1 MKNMKKF
8 SLNLITVVLA
18 STALAAC
25 SSSKGGDDPNTG
37 KYLTSPPT
45 TSAKPIDSSSSSSDE
60 SSSSNDSTTE
70 TEQSADQ
77 NTTEMELAQKEADAA
92 AKAKA
97 EQEAAAAAAA
107 AEKAK
112 IEAEKVAAEA
122 AKAAEQAKV
131 EAEKAAAAEKL
142 AAEKAAADAA
152 KAAEQAKADAE
163 KAAAEKAKAEAEKAA
178 AEKAKAEAE
187 KAAAEKAKA
196 EAEKAAAEKAKAEAE
211 KAAAEK
217 AKAEAEKAK
226 ADAEKAAAEEKAKE
240 EAEKADKPR
249 VDKNVAEV
257 KKGFGTSQTYTDENT
272 NNKFTYVN
280 GTIVKV
286 GEEFENKNF
295 ATDNKNLNELV
306 IDGKKISLYSDDEIV
321 AWRDQF
327 HPEDDKNGKVGSG
340 NNPITAKDIKEGDV
354 AIGKVG
360 YLPSKRNS
368 QDFEQTRFGYIVKDG
383 ITHLFVQGI
392 RTPEEGSTNRS
403 PFNYSDLQSGYESAE
418 GQQIYSV
425 DADGKVTGV
434 YTYKGGAFY
443 GKDGQYIEL
452 SALGAVDFDNK
463 NLMLEL
469 KDGEQTKLTLGAKV
483 KGTEFDG
490 MLNGVQTKGAFYGSS
505 GQDIAGVFYQTQGDE
520 KDYNGAFGASKVN
533 CTWRGCE
540 QLSNDLK
547 VVEEMKAEVAKQA
560 DNVKNATSD
569 WAKGYYQEQ
578 LDKAQSKLTHSEEI
592 VPKLEAV
599 KDKITE

>member
-8 SLNLITVVLA
+8 SLNLITIVLA
-18 STALAAC
+18 STALVAC
-25 SSSKGGDDPNTG
+25 SSSKGGDDPNAG

-60 SSSSNDSTTE
+60 SSSSNDST
-70 TEQSADQ
+70 AD
-77 NTTEMELAQKEADAA
+77 
-92 AKAKA
+92 KAKA
-97 EQEAAAAAAA
+97 D
-107 AEKAK
+107 AEKAT
-112 IEAEKVAAEA
+112 A
-122 AKAAEQAKV
+122 
-131 EAEKAAAAEKL
+131 
-142 AAEKAAADAA
+142 AAEKAAAEEKA
-152 KAAEQAKADAE
+152 KAETEAKAKADAE
-163 KAAAEKAKAEAEKAA
+163 KAAAEEKAKAETEAKAKADAEKAA
-178 AEKAKAEAE
+178 AE
-187 KAAAEKAKA
+187 EKAKA
-196 EAEKAAAEKAKAEAE
+196 ETEA
-211 KAAAEK
+211 
-217 AKAEAEKAK
+217 KAK

-240 EAEKADKPR
+240 EAEAKAKADAEKAAAEEKAKAEAEKADKLR

-257 KKGFGTSQTYTDENT
+257 KKGFGTSQTYTDENS

-280 GTIVKV
+280 GTIVKI
-286 GEEFENKNF
+286 GEEFENKIF

-578 LDKAQSKLTHSEEI
+578 LDTAQSKLTHSEEI
-592 VPKLEAV
+592 LPKLNAV

>member
-8 SLNLITVVLA
+8 SLNLITIVLA
-18 STALAAC
+18 STALVAC
-25 SSSKGGDDPNTG
+25 SSSKGGDDPNAG

-60 SSSSNDSTTE
+60 SSSSNDST
-70 TEQSADQ
+70 AD
-77 NTTEMELAQKEADAA
+77 K
-92 AKAKA
+92 
-97 EQEAAAAAAA
+97 
-107 AEKAK
+107 
-112 IEAEKVAAEA
+112 
-122 AKAAEQAKV
+122 
-131 EAEKAAAAEKL
+131 
-142 AAEKAAADAA
+142 
-152 KAAEQAKADAE
+152 AKADAE
-163 KAAAEKAKAEAEKAA
+163 KATAAAEKAA
-178 AEKAKAEAE
+178 AE
-187 KAAAEKAKA
+187 EKAKA
-196 EAEKAAAEKAKAEAE
+196 ETEA
-211 KAAAEK
+211 
-217 AKAEAEKAK
+217 KAK

-240 EAEKADKPR
+240 EAEAKAKADAEKAAAEEKAKAEAEKADKLR

-257 KKGFGTSQTYTDENT
+257 KKGFGTSQTYTDENS

-280 GTIVKV
+280 GTIVKI
-286 GEEFENKNF
+286 GEEFENKIF

-425 DADGKVTGV
+425 DADGKVSGV

-578 LDKAQSKLTHSEEI
+578 LDTAQSKLTHSEEI
-592 VPKLEAV
+592 LPKLNAV